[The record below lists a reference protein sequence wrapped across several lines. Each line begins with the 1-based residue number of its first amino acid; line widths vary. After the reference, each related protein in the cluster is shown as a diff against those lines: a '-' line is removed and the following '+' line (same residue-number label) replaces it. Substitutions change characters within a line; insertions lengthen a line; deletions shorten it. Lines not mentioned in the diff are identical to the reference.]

1 MRVYG
6 YVTVLRGKR
15 ALFAWKTSS
24 TRLSDPPSKGESDV
38 DSITQKQSRY
48 AKILRP
54 RYRTYSNRNWREVSR
69 TLDTL
74 EAVRA
79 RLQAEGD
86 MVGGVKITCM
96 IDDLLKVQRRM
107 LGI

>member
-1 MRVYG
+1 MAI
-6 YVTVLRGKR
+6 VT
-15 ALFAWKTSS
+15 
-24 TRLSDPPSKGESDV
+24 E
-38 DSITQKQSRY
+38 KQARY
-48 AKILRP
+48 QPILKPKCRKF
-54 RYRTYSNRNWREVSR
+54 SAHNWREVSR

-86 MVGGVKITCM
+86 MVGGVKVTRM